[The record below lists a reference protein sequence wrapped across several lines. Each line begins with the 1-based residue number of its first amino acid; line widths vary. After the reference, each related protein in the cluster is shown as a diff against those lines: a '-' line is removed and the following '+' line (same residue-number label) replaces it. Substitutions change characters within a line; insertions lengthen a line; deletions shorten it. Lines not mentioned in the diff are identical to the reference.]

1 MRTSRLSP
9 TKTVRPRVPPR
20 VSPAINRPVQG
31 VHLPFASRLATN
43 PGVPCPR
50 CLDSL
55 PERTRRAIFPRR
67 SGQKGFERLKPLGQL
82 NSEQIQREG
91 KLLSHL
97 LGENRMEDLARFE
110 SDLTQQQSRLLFEI
124 TTEIEDTE
132 NALRQAEQLV
142 QRLKNH
148 LDQLRGLQR
157 VLSK

>member
-1 MRTSRLSP
+1 M
-9 TKTVRPRVPPR
+9 
-20 VSPAINRPVQG
+20 
-31 VHLPFASRLATN
+31 
-43 PGVPCPR
+43 
-50 CLDSL
+50 
-55 PERTRRAIFPRR
+55 
-67 SGQKGFERLKPLGQL
+67 KPLGQL

-97 LGENRMEDLARFE
+97 LGETKMEELACFE
-110 SDLTQQQSRLLFEI
+110 ADLTQQQSRLLFEI

-142 QRLKNH
+142 QRLKKH